1 MHTGSACN
9 ELGIFFLEWCVHN
22 LNFDASSDALET
34 VRVVLTGRCSSAVD
48 GGSSGGSSNVNKR
61 NNNNKSRS
69 ARMFSVTPPSWVH
82 LHPRSIRSKLPHL
95 QRWHRRSSLLR
106 GRKWRLLSLCWI
118 CIWWHIHHRELFW
131 CLLSRKGQHILWLFE
146 RRQFIYPTS
155 VPPMIFSTSDMS
167 SIQRREH
174 WFLMLNRTHHF
185 CISIMTEL
193 TKYQDRKWGDSKAQL
208 AYDLKLQYC
217 QQGQVA
223 MGILWYLF
231 WTLSKR
237 INTEWV
243 TKFIIRVLIQFVTL
257 SMKFV
262 LAKYN

>member
-1 MHTGSACN
+1 MTPKIFPTARPEMTATISLLDLHLTAHSPSWTFLMPTVSKGSAHTVIIWTTSIYISN
-9 ELGIFFLEWCVHN
+9 FSSSYDIF
-22 LNFDASSDALET
+22 D
-34 VRVVLTGRCSSAVD
+34 VRTI
-48 GGSSGGSSNVNKR
+48 N
-61 NNNNKSRS
+61 
-69 ARMFSVTPPSWVH
+69 
-82 LHPRSIRSKLPHL
+82 
-95 QRWHRRSSLLR
+95 
-106 GRKWRLLSLCWI
+106 
-118 CIWWHIHHRELFW
+118 
-131 CLLSRKGQHILWLFE
+131 
-146 RRQFIYPTS
+146 
-155 VPPMIFSTSDMS
+155 MS